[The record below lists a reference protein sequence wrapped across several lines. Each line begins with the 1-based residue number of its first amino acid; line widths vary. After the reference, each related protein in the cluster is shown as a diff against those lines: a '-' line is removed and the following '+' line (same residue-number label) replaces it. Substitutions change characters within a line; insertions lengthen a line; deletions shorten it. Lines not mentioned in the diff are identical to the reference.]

1 MRTDVRPSGEQGCP
15 REDSPVIGTRA
26 AGRGWYRVLSAALG
40 VLLVML
46 LASTTA
52 DARSASV
59 RGAAGKK
66 APEAV
71 TIHVLSSRADLV
83 VGDEAML
90 EIVVPSGQDPHE
102 VTVDV
107 GSENET
113 SAFSVESSTTLLGVV
128 TGLHDGP
135 NTVTAQ
141 LAHGTGAQI
150 TLTDHPQGG
159 PMFAGPQV
167 QPWTCEA
174 GAVDSQC
181 NKAPTYEYL
190 YRSTNP
196 EKTHL
201 EPYNPAEPPNDVAT
215 TTANGVTV
223 PFIVRVETGY
233 QDRDQYS
240 IAVLYNPEEPWSA
253 TSPQPQFAHKMLI
266 THGFGCGVAY
276 ESAIAPSTTEG
287 SGTIV
292 AGAGWAL
299 ANGWTVM
306 STSLDNDIHN
316 CDVVTQAESLLMA
329 KERVID
335 RYGTLRYTVGTG
347 CSGGSLTQQWV
358 SNAYP
363 GIYQGILPTCSFP
376 DAWSSATQVFDYH
389 MLNHYFADKAEWGS
403 SISWSPNE
411 EAAVEGTPGTENS
424 LVSDAGFFSA
434 IEPALACPGTSEA
447 TRYNPTTNPGGVRCS
462 IADLA
467 INVFGPRV
475 ESEWGP
481 EEKELGRGFAGI
493 AVSNIGV
500 QYGLS
505 ALNEHKITAAQ
516 FVDLNAKIGGLDPET
531 IEPIPARLPANK
543 GALRNAYRSGM
554 INETNNMGQVAIID
568 CVGPNPEEAHDSYR
582 TFAVQAR
589 LKRENGTSANQLI
602 WEGGYPLLASPTCQT
617 QALMAMDTWLSAVTA
632 DTGALP
638 LAKRIIK
645 DKPKE
650 LADRCLAFSGEITN
664 SHGLCKKGVVPV
676 YGTPRTVAGEAIT
689 TDDNE
694 CQLQPL
700 SKKTDPTKV
709 LSTEQLTEL
718 QSVFPNGVC
727 KFKSPGLEQQPTIP
741 WMTYQTSTGQ
751 VITGG
756 EPMGAEPVST
766 PIE

>member
-1 MRTDVRPSGEQGCP
+1 MSTGIGPIREQRRTR
-15 REDSPVIGTRA
+15 REVPV
-26 AGRGWYRVLSAALG
+26 AGRPAAVRACYRLLG
-40 VLLVML
+40 VGVCALLLLVL
-46 LASTTA
+46 GSTSA
-52 DARSASV
+52 DARSASA
-59 RGAAGKK
+59 RAAHKTK
-66 APEAV
+66 PPTPV
-71 TIHVLSSRADLV
+71 TITVLSSRADLV
-83 VGDEAML
+83 VGGEAL
-90 EIVVPSGQDPHE
+90 VEVTVPSGQNPSE

-107 GSENET
+107 GSEDET
-113 SAFSVESSTTLLGVV
+113 SAFSVESPTTLLGLV
-128 TGLHDGP
+128 TGLHEGP

-150 TLTDHPQGG
+150 TLTDYPTGG
-159 PMFAGPQV
+159 PLFAGPQV

-174 GAVDSQC
+174 GATDGQC

-196 EKTHL
+196 EKTKL
-201 EPYNPAEPPNDVAT
+201 EPYNPESPPNDVAT

-233 QDRDQYS
+233 EDRDQYS
-240 IAVLYNPEEPWSA
+240 IAVLYNPEEPWTA

-266 THGFGCGVAY
+266 THGYGCGVAY
-276 ESAIAPSTTEG
+276 ESGIAPSTTEG

-306 STSLDNDIHN
+306 STALDSNIHN

-358 SNAYP
+358 ANAYP

-389 MLNHYFADKAEWGS
+389 MLDHYFADKEEWGS
-403 SISWSPNE
+403 GISWSTTE

-424 LVSDAGFFSA
+424 ILSDEGFFGA
-434 IEPALACPGTSEA
+434 IVPSNLCPGTNEE
-447 TRYNPTTNPGGVRCS
+447 TIYNPVSNPGGVRCS

-467 INVFGPRV
+467 VNVFGART

-481 EEKELGRGFAGI
+481 EEKELGHGFAGI
-493 AVSNIGV
+493 PTSNVGV
-500 QYGLS
+500 QYGLA
-505 ALNEHKITAAQ
+505 ALREGKITAAQ

-531 IEPIPARLPANK
+531 SEPVPARFVANK
-543 GALRNAYRSGM
+543 VALRNAYRSGM
-554 INETNNMGQVAIID
+554 INETNNLGQTAIID
-568 CVGPNPEEAHDSYR
+568 CLGPNPEEAHDSYR

-602 WEGGYPLLASPTCQT
+602 WEGPYPLLGSPTCQT
-617 QALMAMDTWLSAVTA
+617 QALMAMDSWLSAVTS
-632 DTGALP
+632 DDRALP
-638 LAKRIIK
+638 LAKKIIK
-645 DKPKE
+645 DRPKE
-650 LADRCLAFSGEITN
+650 LKDRCYNFSGEVVKPH
-664 SHGLCKKGVVPV
+664 SLCPKGVVPV

-700 SKKTDPTKV
+700 TSKTDPTK
-709 LSTEQLTEL
+709 SFTSEELTTL
-718 QSVFPNGVC
+718 QSVFPEGVC
-727 KFKSPGLEQQPTIP
+727 KFKSPGLEQQTTVP

-756 EPMGAEPVST
+756 EPMGPAPVST

>member
-1 MRTDVRPSGEQGCP
+1 MRMDVGSIGGRACP
-15 REDSPVIGTRA
+15 RGDSPATGNGAV
-26 AGRGWYRVLSAALG
+26 GRSCFRLLSVGVG
-40 VLLVML
+40 VLLL
-46 LASTTA
+46 LLLMSTPV
-52 DARSASV
+52 DARSPSA
-59 RGAAGKK
+59 RAAHRSK
-66 APEAV
+66 AP
-71 TIHVLSSRADLV
+71 TITVVSSRGDLV
-83 VGDEAML
+83 VGDEAL
-90 EIVVPSGQDPHE
+90 VEVAVPAGQDPHE

-107 GSENET
+107 GTENET
-113 SAFSVESSTTLLGVV
+113 SAFSVQSSTTLVGLV
-128 TGLHDGP
+128 TGLHDGA

-141 LAHGTGAQI
+141 LAHGSGAQI
-150 TLTDHPQGG
+150 VLTDHPSGG
-159 PMFAGPQV
+159 PLFAGPQV
-167 QPWTCEA
+167 QTWTCEA
-174 GAVDSQC
+174 GATDSQC
-181 NKAPTYEYL
+181 DKAPTYEYL
-190 YRSTNP
+190 YRSTDA

-201 EPYNPAEPPNDVAT
+201 EPYDPENPPNDVAT

-253 TSPQPQFAHKMLI
+253 TSPQPQFDHKMLI

-276 ESAIAPSTTEG
+276 ESATAPSTTEG

-292 AGAGWAL
+292 AGAMWAL

-316 CDVVTQAESLLMA
+316 CDLVTQAESLLMA

-358 SNAYP
+358 ANAYP

-389 MLNHYFADKAEWGS
+389 MLNHYFADKEEWGS
-403 SISWSPNE
+403 GISWSPAE

-424 LVSDAGFFSA
+424 LVSDAGFFGA
-434 IEPALACPGTSEA
+434 IMPSNPCPGTNEE
-447 TRYNPTTNPGGVRCS
+447 TLYNPISNPGGVRCS

-467 INVFGPRV
+467 INVFGARA

-481 EEKELGRGFAGI
+481 EEKALDRGFAGI
-493 AVSNIGV
+493 PVSNVGV
-500 QYGLS
+500 QYGLA
-505 ALNEHKITAAQ
+505 ALREKKITAAQ
-516 FVDLNAKIGGLDPET
+516 FVDLNAKIGGLDDET
-531 IEPIPARLPANK
+531 STPVPARMSANRV
-543 GALRNAYRSGM
+543 ALANAYRSGM
-554 INETNNMGQVAIID
+554 INETNNLGQTAIID
-568 CVGPNPEEAHDSYR
+568 CVGSNPEEAHDSYR

-602 WEGGYPLLASPTCQT
+602 WEGAYPLLGSPTCQV
-617 QALMAMDTWLSAVTA
+617 QALQAMDTWLAAVTA
-632 DTGALP
+632 DTRTVP
-638 LAKRIIK
+638 LAKKIIK
-645 DKPKE
+645 DRPKE
-650 LADRCLAFSGEITN
+650 ITDRCYKFSGEIEN
-664 SHGLCKKGVVPV
+664 PDGLCPAGVVSV

-694 CQLQPL
+694 CKLQPL
-700 SKKTDPTKV
+700 TKKTDPTK
-709 LSTEQLTEL
+709 SFTAEQLAML
-718 QSVFPNGVC
+718 QGLFPNGVC
-727 KFKSPGLEQQPTIP
+727 KFTKPGLEQQRTIP
-741 WMTYQTSTGQ
+741 WMIYQTSSGQ

-756 EPMGAEPVST
+756 EPMGPEPVST